1 MAKKRDAKIWCELLS
16 SHKHRFPE
24 EFRENST
31 SRHISIMVGLFPT
44 HNIIIQCSLISVNLS
59 SLSLNISGRKD
70 EEVTRIY
77 SIDECGMCKFCPSS
91 FGSLHV
97 FPPHAITV
105 VAV

>member
-1 MAKKRDAKIWCELLS
+1 MS
-16 SHKHRFPE
+16 
-24 EFRENST
+24 
-31 SRHISIMVGLFPT
+31 
-44 HNIIIQCSLISVNLS
+44 LS
-59 SLSLNISGRKD
+59 SLSLNISARKG

-77 SIDECGMCKFCPSS
+77 SIDECGMSKFCPSS

>member
-1 MAKKRDAKIWCELLS
+1 M
-16 SHKHRFPE
+16 
-24 EFRENST
+24 
-31 SRHISIMVGLFPT
+31 
-44 HNIIIQCSLISVNLS
+44 NLS

-77 SIDECGMCKFCPSS
+77 SIDKSGMYKFFSSS